1 MSGPHPDPLDPI
13 QNLEPAAQAGASHLG
28 GSAVAAS
35 LSITAQVSIA
45 ISLKRIADAMEVPR
59 IPDVID
65 LSKMSEADQEA
76 FRDMVQQIKRKPR

>member
-1 MSGPHPDPLDPI
+1 MPNSPHPDRLDPI

-45 ISLKRIADAMEVPR
+45 ISLKRIADALTGGEGQLNAHFLERAAYQAGV
-59 IPDVID
+59 
-65 LSKMSEADQEA
+65 A
-76 FRDMVQQIKRKPR
+76 FEQGRR

>member
-1 MSGPHPDPLDPI
+1 MPNSPHPDRLDPI

-45 ISLKRIADAMEVPR
+45 ISLKRIADALTGGEGQLNAYFLERAAYQAGV
-59 IPDVID
+59 
-65 LSKMSEADQEA
+65 A
-76 FRDMVQQIKRKPR
+76 FEQGRR